1 MKHIPALMFAMVHAL
16 TACGG
21 GGGGGNNLGGT
32 TGGDVIAQA
41 TNVPITVIDGP
52 IQNAIVCLDKNLNG
66 ACDAGEP
73 TGITDTNGLTNLMVN
88 NADLAKYPVVAVVG
102 TNAVDKDTGPVTAR
116 YVMKAPADANAVIS
130 PLTTL
135 VQVQVET
142 FAQTTAQATASV
154 ASSTGLSTAQLTSD
168 YTKDT
173 SASGATAYA
182 IAQAMVVATQKQAAA
197 AQLAVGKN
205 AIDGSAITQAN
216 FDKAVANAAAN
227 MLAVILSDIAN
238 SNTVTSAKTPKDRL
252 TALQNLVT
260 ADFLKNNGGLTSVAG
275 AQVAV
280 GIQTVAVSQSG
291 SGADSYS
298 PTATASLANFQ
309 FTDKNTWY
317 ARVSQRTLA
326 EATLDSNNTYK
337 YRWAYYKNYGGGP
350 VSWSGTGGNPAGGA
364 VLHWNGTAW
373 VNCVVNHQNT
383 QTLPAANGIANYNYC
398 DSLSTGG
405 VNYLAPTSATF
416 DVGGQ
421 LMNSVYLDKIS
432 AANFTNIKIGD
443 GTVSGVNSLLG
454 AAVFPTGSR
463 LVYHTDKSDTTAV
476 EYYPSAGNPG
486 YDNTVILVSLADSV
500 GGDFTSGAAS
510 TSCLNTSNSP
520 AIKLEDL
527 IARYVGMP
535 CKFADAVINGAN
547 GAALKTTEGG
557 QTRNE
562 NWGFTTLNI
571 GTVGTYNVP
580 GTAAASAS
588 YYTGNTV
595 LRVAFAANEVAN
607 FYVCKQRYD
616 YSPRNC
622 DLAASGKYNI
632 NLLNDGSRTLTFT
645 DLPPIAAGL
654 GWQRVF
660 VERNN
665 LIYWGYKYL
674 PRTYVTARF
683 NKVAIDALFA
693 QLGLNTVSYFNGLN
707 GGFDPASMITLNNLA
722 YAGDYRGAM
731 VANGYTSGSIR
742 ATVGADGKN
751 SCTGTAPFKS
761 PATQGVTF
769 TCTFTL
775 TPVVSDST
783 SANLVI
789 TLPDGTIAAG
799 SISYYTGAISGGTW
813 SKTNATPSSGT
824 LTGSRI

>member
-1 MKHIPALMFAMVHAL
+1 MKNIPVLMLAMALAL

-32 TGGDVIAQA
+32 TGGDVVAQT

-52 IQNAIVCLDKNLNG
+52 IQNATVCLDKNLNG

-73 TGITDTNGLTNLMVN
+73 TGTTDSNGLTNLTVN

-102 TNAVDKDTGPVTAR
+102 TNAIDKDTGPVTAR

-182 IAQAMVVATQKQAAA
+182 IAQAMVVATQKQATA
-197 AQLAVGKN
+197 AQLAVGTN

-216 FDKAVANAAAN
+216 FDKAVASAATN

-238 SNTVTSAKTPKDRL
+238 SNTVTSTTTPKDRL

-260 ADFLKNNGGLTSVAG
+260 PDFLKNNGGLTSVAG

-280 GIQTVAVSQSG
+280 GIQTAAVSQSG
-291 SGADSYS
+291 SGASSYS
-298 PTATASLANFQ
+298 PTATASLASFQ
-309 FTDKNTWY
+309 FTDKNTWS
-317 ARVSQRTLA
+317 ARISQKTLV
-326 EATLDSNNTYK
+326 EATLDSNNAYK
-337 YRWAYYKNYGGGP
+337 YRWGHYKNYGGGP
-350 VSWSGTGGNPAGGA
+350 VSWGGTGGSPARGA
-364 VLHWNGTAW
+364 DLHWNGSAW
-373 VNCVVNHQNT
+373 VNCVINHQNT
-383 QTLPAANGIANYNYC
+383 QTPSDANGIANYNFC
-398 DSLSTGG
+398 DSLSSG
-405 VNYLAPTSATF
+405 VVNSKAPTSATF

-432 AANFTNIKIGD
+432 AANFKNIKIGD
-443 GTVSGVNSLLG
+443 GTVSSVNSLLG
-454 AAVFPTGSR
+454 SAVFPTGSKISY
-463 LVYHTDKSDTTAV
+463 VTDTSGTTSV
-476 EYYPSAGNPG
+476 GYYPSAGNPG
-486 YDNTVILVSLADSV
+486 YDNTVLLSSLADSV
-500 GGDFTSGAAS
+500 GGDFTSGATQTA
-510 TSCLNTSNSP
+510 CLGSNSP
-520 AIKLEDL
+520 ATKLEDL
-527 IARYVGMP
+527 IARNVGLP
-535 CKFADAVINGAN
+535 CKFGTTTYKGLNGVS
-547 GAALKTTEGG
+547 LISTEGG

-562 NWGFTTLNI
+562 SWGWTTLSL
-571 GTVGTYNVP
+571 GTVGTASVP
-580 GTAAASAS
+580 GTASSAS
-588 YYTGNTV
+588 TNYTGNTV
-595 LRVAFAANEVAN
+595 LRVAFAPNSVAN
-607 FYVCKQRYD
+607 FYACKQRFD
-616 YSPRNC
+616 YTVKNC
-622 DLAASGKYNI
+622 DLAASGKYSI
-632 NLLNDGSRTLTFT
+632 NSLGDGSRTLTFT
-645 DLPPIAAGL
+645 GLPPIAASL
-654 GWQRVF
+654 GWERVF

-665 LIYWGYKYL
+665 LVYWGYKDL
-674 PRTYVTARF
+674 SSTGVSARL
-683 NKVAIDALFA
+683 NKAALDALFA

-707 GGFDPASMITLNNLA
+707 GGFDPASIITLNNLA
-722 YAGDYRGAM
+722 YAGDYRGAI
-731 VANGYTSGSIR
+731 VASGFTSGSIS

-769 TCTFTL
+769 ICTFTL

-824 LTGSRI
+824 FTGSRI